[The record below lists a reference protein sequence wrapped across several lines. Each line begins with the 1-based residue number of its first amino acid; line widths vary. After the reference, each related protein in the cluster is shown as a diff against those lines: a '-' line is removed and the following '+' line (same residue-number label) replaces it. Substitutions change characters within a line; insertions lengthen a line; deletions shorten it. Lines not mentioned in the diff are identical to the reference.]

1 MDIVEMPQEDWNRL
15 VTWMDMN
22 APYLG
27 EWPGER
33 NEGLLKRRY
42 DLHGRFSGAERNY
55 VTMKDSLFRRSSGGS
70 PLPAPEERAFPFRKR
85 VMKR

>member
-1 MDIVEMPQEDWNRL
+1 
-15 VTWMDMN
+15 MN

-42 DLHGRFSGAERNY
+42 DLHRQFSGAERNY
-55 VTMKDSLFRRSSGGS
+55 VTMKDSLFRRNASGPVFNGERPVPGAREKS
-70 PLPAPEERAFPFRKR
+70 VPVPEPAE
-85 VMKR
+85 